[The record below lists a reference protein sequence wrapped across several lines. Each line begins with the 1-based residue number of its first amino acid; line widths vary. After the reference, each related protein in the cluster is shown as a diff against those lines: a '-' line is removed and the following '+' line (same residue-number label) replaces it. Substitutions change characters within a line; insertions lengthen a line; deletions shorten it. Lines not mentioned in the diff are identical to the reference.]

1 MLYSE
6 HKDQKNLWY
15 VMRALYRAELKT
27 QSRLN
32 ESGIR
37 SFVPTKE
44 TIVMSR
50 GRKKK
55 ARIPVVSNL
64 IFVHST
70 QKQLAP
76 VMKLDSKFQ
85 FIYKK
90 GGMENE
96 PIIVP
101 EKQMEDFI
109 NACEHSEKPLY
120 FRPDELNLA
129 KGTKIRIIG
138 GLLNG
143 TEGTLL
149 KVSGARSK
157 RLVVSIPGTLNVA
170 VEVSPDLIEV
180 IEDKTIKQ

>member
-1 MLYSE
+1 
-6 HKDQKNLWY
+6 
-15 VMRALYRAELKT
+15 
-27 QSRLN
+27 
-32 ESGIR
+32 
-37 SFVPTKE
+37 
-44 TIVMSR
+44 
-50 GRKKK
+50 
-55 ARIPVVSNL
+55 
-64 IFVHST
+64 
-70 QKQLAP
+70 
-76 VMKLDSKFQ
+76 MKLDSKFQ